1 MIPWQVGTSSDINS
15 SQFGMHMMIDGTPT
29 VIMTVRRRKG
39 VIVVVVGTILTALVW
54 MILYLSLVAYFWHV
68 ATTTTTTTTL
78 DGECALSPTLGTL
91 AWMMGQWSPAMWSP
105 FLNEVGWKSFERTYG
120 RDCGGEEEHP
130 AIAPLDIPTLD
141 LTLAAVRDNPLE
153 HLLHTYG
160 DDWIHR
166 PLLLQ
171 GVWSQEE
178 LQDPTR
184 RLSISRLAQDPLV
197 VPYFSDARQLALTP
211 DSEDTLIHILQ
222 GIRQG
227 RPHKIGSQEYIKA
240 YPDRLDEVAPPT
252 LISTLFGN
260 RFTVDR
266 LLGHIHSPWSLLQ
279 GPLTVP
285 IFVANANIKSPDTE
299 NPTTDSS
306 SSSSSTCPTAA
317 TATTATTARPFTGLH
332 CEPIGNISVQLAG
345 AREWTLVQP
354 TYWTWLRPS
363 VSPDG
368 RGFFASWAPTID
380 HVPRYRLR
388 TLPGDAVWV
397 PPWTWHRVDY
407 VMATTNHDGNDH
419 DDHDDDHDDLDGTV
433 SLGASLFHF
442 RPVEFVTRNPIF
454 ALLLAPYLAGELLGT
469 KTQ

>member
-1 MIPWQVGTSSDINS
+1 
-15 SQFGMHMMIDGTPT
+15 MMIDGTPT
-29 VIMTVRRRKG
+29 VIMTVRGQKGVVPRRKILP
-39 VIVVVVGTILTALVW
+39 IVFVVGTTAFLWIIV
-54 MILYLSLVAYFWHV
+54 YLSLVAYFWHV
-68 ATTTTTTTTL
+68 ATTTTATTT
-78 DGECALSPTLGTL
+78 ALSPTLGTL
-91 AWMMGQWSPAMWSP
+91 VWMMGQWSPAMWSP
-105 FLNEVGWKSFERTYG
+105 FLNEVGWNSFERTYG
-120 RDCGGEEEHP
+120 RDCGGEEEDGEHP

-160 DDWIHR
+160 DDWIRR

-171 GVWSQEE
+171 GVWSTEE

-211 DSEDTLIHILQ
+211 DSEDTLIHILK

-240 YPDRLDEVAPPT
+240 YPDRLGEVAPPT

-285 IFVANANIKSPDTE
+285 IFVANANIKSPDAE
-299 NPTTDSS
+299 HPTMDSS

-317 TATTATTARPFTGLH
+317 TATTATTATTARPFTGLH

-407 VMATTNHDGNDH
+407 VMAAKNQDGNDL
-419 DDHDDDHDDLDGTV
+419 DDNDDDDLDRTV